1 LLDIWRH
8 CHGDDQIRP
17 VAGTLFRLIE
27 NQEQVATLSYV
38 DSLAE
43 QSVLE
48 DLLERS
54 KPPYPNTT
62 DPLHSLHSLHY
73 LFKTPFRYPPLPWG
87 SRFGQ
92 RHQAGIFY
100 GGGSVETTL
109 AEAALYRFVFW
120 RSIAAPPVKPAIR
133 SQHSLFSARYQ
144 SERGV
149 QLQLPPFNKFAH
161 ELTDPASYSASQH
174 LGSAM
179 RAAGIEA
186 FEYTSARDV
195 KKGDCIGLFS
205 PAALADKQPLET
217 LPFLCVLTANDVSFK
232 SLRSSELYQFN
243 FEDFVV
249 AGELP
254 FPAATTS

>member
-1 LLDIWRH
+1 MADIWQL
-8 CHGDDQIRP
+8 CNGAEQIRP

-48 DLLERS
+48 ELLERS
-54 KPPYPNTT
+54 KPPCPNA
-62 DPLHSLHSLHY
+62 LASRHSLHY

-100 GGGSVETTL
+100 GGSSVQTTL
-109 AEAALYRFVFW
+109 AEAAFYRSVFW
-120 RSIAAPPVKPAIR
+120 RSMAAPPVKPAIR

-144 SERGV
+144 SNRGL
-149 QLQLPPFNKFAH
+149 QLQLPPFNNFVH
-161 ELTDPASYSASQH
+161 ELTHPASYSASQQ

-205 PAALADKQPLET
+205 PAALADRQPLET

-232 SLRSSELYQFN
+232 SLRSSEIYQFS
-243 FEDFVV
+243 FDDFAV
-249 AGELP
+249 AGAFP
-254 FPAATTS
+254 FPATTS

>member
-1 LLDIWRH
+1 MAEIWQL
-8 CHGDDQIRP
+8 CNGAEQIRP

-54 KPPYPNTT
+54 KPPYPPN
-62 DPLHSLHSLHY
+62 PLDSLHTLHY

-100 GGGSVETTL
+100 GGGSIQTTL
-109 AEAALYRFVFW
+109 AEAAFYRFVFW
-120 RSIAAPPVKPAIR
+120 RSIAAPPVKPAIS

-144 SERGV
+144 STRGV
-149 QLQLPPFNKFAH
+149 QLQLPPFNNFAH
-161 ELTDPASYSASQH
+161 ELTHPASYSASQQ

-195 KKGDCIGLFS
+195 KKGVCIALFS
-205 PAALADKQPLET
+205 PTALADRQPLET
-217 LPFLCVLTANDVSFK
+217 LPFLCLLTANDVSFK
-232 SLRSSELYQFN
+232 SLRSSELYQFS
-243 FEDFVV
+243 FDDVVV
-249 AGELP
+249 AGEFP
-254 FPAATTS
+254 FPATTS

>member
-1 LLDIWRH
+1 MADIWQL
-8 CHGDDQIRP
+8 CNGAEQIRP

-48 DLLERS
+48 ELLERS
-54 KPPYPNTT
+54 KPPCPNAL
-62 DPLHSLHSLHY
+62 DSRHSLHY

-100 GGGSVETTL
+100 GGGSVQTTL
-109 AEAALYRFVFW
+109 AEAAFYRFVFW

-149 QLQLPPFNKFAH
+149 QLQLPPFDKFAH
-161 ELTDPASYSASQH
+161 ELTHPASYSASQH

-195 KKGDCIGLFS
+195 KHGHCIGLFS
-205 PAALADKQPLET
+205 PTALADKQPLET

-232 SLRSSELYQFN
+232 SLRSSELYQFG

-249 AGELP
+249 AGEFP
-254 FPAATTS
+254 FPATTS